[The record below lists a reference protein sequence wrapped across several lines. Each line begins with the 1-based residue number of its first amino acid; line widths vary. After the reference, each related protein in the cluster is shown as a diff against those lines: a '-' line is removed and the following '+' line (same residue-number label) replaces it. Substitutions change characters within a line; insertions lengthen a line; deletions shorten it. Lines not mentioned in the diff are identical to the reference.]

1 MKLSRRALLSGVM
14 ASAAGVRPVLAQS
27 YPAKPIKLISPYAPG
42 GATDIIARL
51 VGQFISERLG
61 QPVIVENK
69 PGAGTNIGTE
79 AVLRAP
85 GDGYTLLLASSANAV
100 NATLY
105 SNLKFNFLNES
116 TPVGSIG
123 NLPNVLVVHPS
134 FPAKTLTEFVEHARK
149 NPGKIAMG
157 LPGNG
162 SPQHLSSALFAIMAN
177 FEVLVAHYNGGG
189 PVLRDLIGGHIEA
202 SFASSVSSASHI
214 KQGAIRA
221 LAVTSAKRL
230 PNLPNVPSIGEVI
243 PGYEATNVYG
253 IAAPKGTPADVIQKL
268 NAALNEALK
277 DAAILAK
284 LDTLGVTPTPM
295 SAAAFGDLIASETR
309 KWGDVIRK
317 AGIKP
322 D

>member
-1 MKLSRRALLSGVM
+1 MTVNRRVILSGLV
-14 ASAAGVRPVLAQS
+14 ASTAGGWPALAQS
-27 YPAKPIKLISPYAPG
+27 YPTKPIKLISPYAPA

-51 VGQFISERLG
+51 IGQAMSERLG
-61 QPVIVENK
+61 QAVIVENK

-105 SNLKFNFLNES
+105 PDLKFNFLNES
-116 TPVGSIG
+116 VPVGSIG

-134 FPAKTLTEFVEHARK
+134 FPAKTLPEFIDHAKK

-162 SPQHLSSALFAIMAN
+162 SPQHLSSALFAIMAKI
-177 FEVLVAHYNGGG
+177 ELLVAQYNGGG
-189 PVLRDLIGGHIEA
+189 PVLKDLIGGHIEA
-202 SFASSVSSASHI
+202 NFASSVSSASHI
-214 KQGAIRA
+214 KQGAVRA
-221 LAVTSAKRL
+221 LAVTSARRL
-230 PNLPNVPSIGEVI
+230 PNLPDVPTIGEII

-253 IAAPKGTPADVIQKL
+253 IAAPKGTPADAVQKL

-277 DAAILAK
+277 DAAIIAK

-295 SAAAFGDLIASETR
+295 SAAAFGDLLAGETK
-309 KWGDVIRK
+309 KWGDVIRS

-322 D
+322 E